1 MSNAYDYSSEL
12 VSDLHKD
19 ARGFRPSQDFWD
31 VWKMASDDLR
41 QDMWDDLLVDL
52 KLSMAEEE
60 RAQKRAVDTFEAS
73 MELIQL
79 TMDLDRDAA
88 LVRYVEGLGL
98 SKYDLMYGGEYVC
111 YHCNFPYSMAAM
123 FEPAVKARLSQIE
136 MEEAVDAV

>member
-1 MSNAYDYSSEL
+1 MSKTYTYSAEL

-31 VWKMASDDLR
+31 VWNIANDDVR
-41 QDMWDDLLVDL
+41 QSIWDDLLVDL

-60 RAQKRAVDTFEAS
+60 RAQKRAVDTFDAT